1 MMDIQEI
8 TKILKNVLHPKT
20 GKDIVSSDIVN
31 QLRLEESNLFFNL
44 HVFGLNSSEK
54 SELHFKCVQEINAIY
69 PALNVHVHLVNDKIS
84 IPVPDNNLLPQIKH
98 IIAVGSGKGGV
109 GKSTVSVNLALAL
122 KAAGFKT
129 GILDADLYGPSIPTM
144 LGLSGKRPEVDTVN
158 GQPKIKPLLAFG
170 MPLISMGF
178 IIEPEQAVVMRGPR
192 LSGIIKQ
199 FFLDTLWPELDF
211 LIVDLPP
218 GTGDVQLS
226 LVQTV
231 QLTGAIIVTT
241 PQEVAVVDAIKALNM
256 FQLPSVN
263 VPIIGVVENMSWFT
277 PAENPDRKYF
287 LFGQGGGQKL
297 ASYGNTN
304 VLGQVPLIQG
314 IREGGD
320 NGLPAYLNQ
329 QADLIQPAFNEI
341 AKATLLKINIHS
353 NI

>member
-1 MMDIQEI
+1 MDIQEI
-8 TKILKNVLHPKT
+8 TILLKNVLHPKL
-20 GKDIVSSDIVN
+20 GKDIVSIDLISQMRIEGDNV
-31 QLRLEESNLFFNL
+31 FFNL

-54 SELHFKCVQEINAIY
+54 SALHFNCVQEINKVF
-69 PALNVHVHLVNDKIS
+69 PLLNVHVHLVNDKIA
-84 IPVPDNNLLPQIKH
+84 VPLPENNLLPQIKH

-109 GKSTVSVNLALAL
+109 GKSTVSVNLSLAL

-144 LGLSGKRPEVDTVN
+144 LGLSGKRPEVETVN
-158 GQPKIKPLLAFG
+158 NQPKIRPLVAFG
-170 MPLISMGF
+170 MPVISMGF

-199 FFLDTLWPELDF
+199 FFLDTLWPELDY

-231 QLTGAIIVTT
+231 QLSGAIIVTT

-263 VPIIGVVENMSWFT
+263 VPILGVVENMSWFT
-277 PAENPDRKYF
+277 PIENPERKYF

-297 ASYGNTN
+297 ASYGNTTL
-304 VLGQVPLIQG
+304 LGQVPLIQG

-320 NGLPAYLNQ
+320 NGLPAFLNHQ
-329 QADLIQPAFNEI
+329 SDLIQPVFMEI
-341 AKATLLKINIHS
+341 AQSTVKIIKAN
-353 NI
+353 N

>member
-1 MMDIQEI
+1 MDIQKI
-8 TKILKNVLHPKT
+8 TSILKNVLHPT
-20 GKDIVSSDIVN
+20 SGRDIVTADLVSQMRI
-31 QLRLEESNLFFNL
+31 EENNVFFNL
-44 HVFGLNSSEK
+44 HVFGLNSTEK
-54 SELHFKCVQEINAIY
+54 STLHFNCVQAIQHDF
-69 PALNVHVHLVNDKIS
+69 PSLNVHAHLVNDKLA
-84 IPVPDNNLLPQIKH
+84 IPLPGNNLLPQIKH

-122 KAAGFKT
+122 KKEGYKT

-144 LGLSGKRPEVDTVN
+144 LGLSGKRPEVETVHN
-158 GQPKIKPLLAFG
+158 QPKIKPLLAFG
-170 MPLISMGF
+170 MPVISMGF

-199 FFLDTLWPELDF
+199 FFMDTIWPDLDF

-231 QLTGAIIVTT
+231 QLTGAVIVTT
-241 PQEVAVVDAIKALNM
+241 PQEVAVVDAVKALNM

-277 PAENPDRKYF
+277 PAENPDRKYY

-297 ASYGNTN
+297 AAYGNTK

-320 NGLPAYLNQ
+320 NGSPAFLNYQ
-329 QADLIQPAFNEI
+329 SDIIQPVFTEMANVMVHSINENSH
-341 AKATLLKINIHS
+341 T
-353 NI
+353 

>member
-1 MMDIQEI
+1 MDTQQII
-8 TKILKNVLHPKT
+8 ALLKKIAHPKT
-20 GKDIVSSDIVN
+20 GKDVVSAGLTS
-31 QLRLEESNLFFNL
+31 QLRFEGNNLFFNL

-54 SELHFKCVQEINAIY
+54 SALHFNCVQEINKVF
-69 PALNVHVHLVNDKIS
+69 PTLNVHVHLINDKIA
-84 IPVPDNNLLPQIKH
+84 VPLSENNLLPQIKH

-109 GKSTVSVNLALAL
+109 GKSTISVNLSLAL
-122 KAAGFKT
+122 NAAGYKT

-144 LGLSGKRPEVDTVN
+144 LGLSGKRPEVQSVN
-158 GQPKIKPLLAFG
+158 GQPKIMPLSAFG
-170 MPLISMGF
+170 LPVISMGF

-199 FFLDTLWPELDF
+199 FFLDTIWPELDF

-231 QLTGAIIVTT
+231 QLSGAVMVTT
-241 PQEVAVVDAIKALNM
+241 PQEIAVVDAVKALNM

-277 PAENPDRKYF
+277 PAENPERKYY

-297 ASYGNTN
+297 ASYGNT
-304 VLGQVPLIQG
+304 VLLGQVPLIQR

-320 NGLPAYLNQ
+320 EGLPAFLNHTS
-329 QADLIQPAFNEI
+329 DLIQPVFNQMVSEI
-341 AKATLLKINIHS
+341 LETLALKT
-353 NI
+353 